1 MTDIPT
7 TPRRI
12 EQVRDKHITLTI
24 NGCEQILAW
33 SEAEGLTFSG
43 AIEVLA
49 LLGLESKGQETAWQ
63 IVLLRNLV
71 AQVFEGQIHRFARL
85 LGTMLFDVDYCR
97 TMLDALAL
105 QVVRQTAEKHPD
117 TLAKA
122 MIVRPDSQDKVD
134 KAIRQMHEK
143 WKQSVEAKTRQQLR
157 ERLEEEK
164 PWLLAYLVR
173 GEEQDEA

>member
-1 MTDIPT
+1 MKDMTRK
-7 TPRRI
+7 PRRI
-12 EQVRDKHITLTI
+12 EQVRPHKHITLTI

-33 SEAEGLTFSG
+33 AEAEGLTFSG

-71 AQVFEGQIHRFARL
+71 AQVFEGQINRFARL

-105 QVVRQTAEKHPD
+105 TSGPAN
-117 TLAKA
+117 
-122 MIVRPDSQDKVD
+122 S
-134 KAIRQMHEK
+134 
-143 WKQSVEAKTRQQLR
+143 R
-157 ERLEEEK
+157 ETPRHI
-164 PWLLAYLVR
+164 
-173 GEEQDEA
+173 G

>member
-1 MTDIPT
+1 MNNIPT

-24 NGCEQILAW
+24 NGCEQILTWA
-33 SEAEGLTFSG
+33 EAEGLTFSG
-43 AIEVLA
+43 AIAAVA
-49 LLGLESKGQETAWQ
+49 LMGLESKGQETAWQ

-71 AQVFEGQIHRFARL
+71 TQVFEGQINRFARL

-97 TMLDALAL
+97 TMLDSLAL

-122 MIVRPDSQDKVD
+122 MIVKPDSQDKVD

-143 WKQSVEAKTRQQLR
+143 WKQSVEAKAKQQLR

-173 GEEQDEA
+173 EEEQSEA